1 MHRRVKKK
9 ACAPSD
15 LDRTVV
21 YRFGRARPGQADRFG
36 PAWLAPAASAH
47 SVFFSVIWFF
57 PFCKSLL
64 DSKMGRNISVGL
76 KLVIQISM

>member
-1 MHRRVKKK
+1 VHASLREEEGL
-9 ACAPSD
+9 CAMAAYRF
-15 LDRTVV
+15 DRT
-21 YRFGRARPGQADRFG
+21 RPGQANG
-36 PAWLAPAASAH
+36 SGLAWLAPAASAH
-47 SVFFSVIWFF
+47 SVFFSDLVF